1 MRINLKIN
9 ILILAC
15 YGIAVSGVI
24 AAPQLELDTVTG
36 APGQLVEIP
45 LRLTG
50 AAANYAG
57 FNATIHLP
65 VGVQYE
71 TVIRGAALP
80 SGNFFL
86 AASPLTSATAN
97 RVTVLGYSATQT
109 FNANGVLCWLRVRIG
124 TGVQPGSY
132 PLILDAPDESAIIRR
147 SHALASADGTQSI
160 SHTVEDGELVLSF
173 GDAATAL
180 GTPYWWLSA
189 HNLAVG
195 GLSFEQAE
203 RIDHDDDG
211 YESWQEYI
219 ADTDP
224 TNNASFLHVF
234 AIEKGPPVIARFEPA
249 SIGRVYQLEQSPDL
263 TGTNWITVTGP
274 QPGSGG
280 PGSLTAPTPSPPA
293 AHYRIDVRLP

>member
-1 MRINLKIN
+1 MNINAKIIRLI
-9 ILILAC
+9 ILG
-15 YGIAVSGVI
+15 YSI
-24 AAPQLELDTVTG
+24 AATAAAVPRLELDTVTG

-50 AAANYAG
+50 AAAAYAG

-65 VGVQYE
+65 AGVQYE
-71 TVIRGAALP
+71 SITRGTALP
-80 SGNFFL
+80 PGDFFL
-86 AASPLTSATAN
+86 AAYPLTSASLN
-97 RVTVLGYSATQT
+97 RVTALGYSGTQT
-109 FNANGVLCWLRVRIG
+109 FSADGILCWLRVRIG

-132 PLILDAPDESAIIRR
+132 PLILDAPDDSTILRR
-147 SHALASADGTQSI
+147 SHALASTDGDQSI
-160 SHTVEDGELVLSF
+160 SHTVEDGELILSF

-180 GTPYWWLSA
+180 GTPYWWLAA
-189 HNLAVG
+189 HDLAVG

-203 RIDHDDDG
+203 RIDHDNDG

-224 TNNASFLHVF
+224 TNRASFLYVF
-234 AIEKGPPVIARFEPA
+234 ALEKGPPVLVRFDPA
-249 SIGRVYQLEQSPDL
+249 STGRVYRLQHSPDL
-263 TGTNWITVTGP
+263 TSTNWITVTGP

-293 AHYRIDVRLP
+293 THYRIDVRLP